1 MVEESSQS
9 IGEPLLRYLLR
20 NLSSRCSAYKHA
32 HMVNYA
38 GGAGAE
44 IQGVM

>member
-1 MVEESSQS
+1 MAEESSQS
-9 IGEPLLRYLLR
+9 IGEPLVRYLLR

-44 IQGVM
+44 TQGVM